1 MKAITRFDQHLRS
14 LGIPIRGINS
24 SGVNAQINFDPSAT
38 APQIAQA
45 NSERATFDWTEVPDG
60 DGSGFVTTVIDAV
73 IADQIPTPAAVY
85 LLLLKSVADDP
96 VKRKALWT
104 QIKADTNPSAALVT
118 RIEAAAANRHMP
130 LV

>member
-1 MKAITRFDQHLRS
+1 MTSLQRFDAHLKA
-14 LGIPIRGINS
+14 LGIPIHGI
-24 SGVNAQINFDPSAT
+24 SGTGSGCRIDFKAEATTQQITQGNA
-38 APQIAQA
+38 
-45 NSERATFDWTEVPDG
+45 ERATFDWTEVPDG